1 MSTNASIAVEH
12 KDNTVSVVYLH
23 YDGSVNWA
31 GKTLVRHY
39 NTLEKAEQLV
49 ALGDISVLGERIDP
63 IGEHSF
69 AKPESGTN
77 VYYNRDRGENTVIDH
92 YDSIQDYMR
101 NNIQEEYNYIFTEG
115 DDKAGNRVEGW
126 FVEVCSDNVLGEFVL
141 VSEVL

>member
-49 ALGDISVLGERIDP
+49 ALGDISVLGERIEP

-69 AKPESGTN
+69 AKRESGTN